1 MLLSRRSLLAGA
13 ATFAAA
19 ASLPRLTRAA
29 DSQKTL
35 RLQSRQIEVGGKAA
49 TRYGVIQPS
58 GAFGLTLDEGDEF
71 DVVVENALPAPS
83 GLHWHGLTEPWRLD
97 GVPYLSAPPIAP
109 GTAIAYRFPAI
120 PTGTRF
126 MHSHFGLQE
135 QDLLAAPLIIREKS
149 AAASGAQEVVLF
161 LEDFSWTDSQ
171 TLYDNLR
178 KPGAGGMNI
187 SKKTGPDLNDV
198 AYDAFLANDRTLD
211 DPEVVDIERN
221 GEVRLR
227 IINAAASTNF
237 TIDLGGNGGSLVS
250 VDGNTVVPLTVRR
263 LPLAVSQRAD
273 IVLRMPADGAT
284 VPVFAIGEGRN
295 LRTGIVLRPPGASV
309 ARLSAE
315 APDPGPVVGL
325 ELEAGLVAAQ
335 PLTAKPIDKSIP
347 VDLTGTMMGYIW
359 GMTVNDQGG
368 LPATIDKGQRVE
380 LVMRNR
386 TMMAHPMHLHGH
398 LFQVVEINGKPLRG
412 AVRDSVLVAP
422 RATVKVVFDA
432 DNPGLWAFHCH
443 NLYHMAAG
451 MFATVVYRA
460 FG

>member
-1 MLLSRRSLLAGA
+1 
-13 ATFAAA
+13 
-19 ASLPRLTRAA
+19 
-29 DSQKTL
+29 
-35 RLQSRQIEVGGKAA
+35 
-49 TRYGVIQPS
+49 
-58 GAFGLTLDEGDEF
+58 
-71 DVVVENALPAPS
+71 
-83 GLHWHGLTEPWRLD
+83 
-97 GVPYLSAPPIAP
+97 
-109 GTAIAYRFPAI
+109 
-120 PTGTRF
+120 
-126 MHSHFGLQE
+126 
-135 QDLLAAPLIIREKS
+135 
-149 AAASGAQEVVLF
+149 
-161 LEDFSWTDSQ
+161 
-171 TLYDNLR
+171 
-178 KPGAGGMNI
+178 MNM
-187 SKKTGPDLNDV
+187 SKNTGPDLNDV

-211 DPEVVDIERN
+211 DPEVIDIERN

-237 TIDLGGNGGSLVS
+237 TVDLGANGGSLVS
-250 VDGNTVVPLTVRR
+250 VDGNAVVPLAVRR

-325 ELEAGLVAAQ
+325 ELEAGLVATQ
-335 PLTAKPIDKSIP
+335 PLTAKPIDNSIP
-347 VDLTGTMMGYIW
+347 VDLTGTMIGYIW